1 MENLLLVITNEII
14 RQGKVPETLKA
25 GLLTPIFKNKG
36 LKSQATNNRC
46 ITVLPVISKIVE
58 TIIKERIQK
67 QVIET
72 QNRKQRGF
80 TSGSS
85 PINSALPV
93 EECYREV
100 VDNNAEGQVILLDAK
115 AAFDKVIHSHMERRV
130 YQAGLTINTGFLSK
144 ANIRMLRALSNG
156 QDKYPNLFQ

>member
-1 MENLLLVITNEII
+1 MENLLLVITNEIFG
-14 RQGKVPETLKA
+14 QGKVPETLKV

-36 LKSQATNNRC
+36 LKSQATNYRC

-58 TIIKERIQK
+58 TIIKGRIQK

-72 QNRKQRGF
+72 QNRKRRRLTG
-80 TSGSS
+80 GSS

-115 AAFDKVIHSHMERRV
+115 QHSTKLFIVTWKEGYIKR
-130 YQAGLTINTGFLSK
+130 GLMINTGFLSK
-144 ANIRMLRALSNG
+144 AYMRKLRALSNG
-156 QDKYPNLFQ
+156 QDKYPNLFK